1 MPVRRPVV
9 LGVFL
14 AALVALCPSTSLAQ
28 KVGRSRVL
36 RVSLENVELHLADV
50 TSIAPAGSV
59 TVRPGASTAEL
70 RLGLA
75 EFDVASED
83 FRQTGYR
90 KAAALPAYCPV
101 GWWHMH
107 LGTVPCP
114 REALAA
120 CTTICWAH
128 PYCSATLSWTAFA
141 GLCQD
146 SCNCDPDGSP

>member
-1 MPVRRPVV
+1 MTTRR
-9 LGVFL
+9 F
-14 AALVALCPSTSLAQ
+14 AALAGLFLILGASTALGQ
-28 KVGRSRVL
+28 QIGKSRVR

-50 TSIAPAGSV
+50 ASAAPSGSV
-59 TVRPGASTAEL
+59 TVHRGSSFAEV

-75 EFDVASED
+75 DFDVASET
-83 FRQTGYR
+83 FRQSGYT
-90 KAAALPAYCPV
+90 KAAAVPAFCPV

-107 LGTVPCP
+107 LGAAPCP

-128 PYCSATLSWTAFA
+128 PDCGATLSWTAFA

-146 SCNCDPDGSP
+146 SCNCDPDF